1 MTWIWIQPDRHTC
14 FYQCSDSKQQCGCSV
29 TFASSAPFHPSI
41 PSIATYMH
49 TYIHTYTRTWHA
61 YNIQYSQ
68 QPARRDDASHQQHT
82 TPHSQIHNKRKS
94 WTNNN
99 SGWRLANF
107 TRLFRINNQLKV
119 LSHCLVCPIGWLN
132 WRPNW
137 DNNSDQSARGQQH
150 SSILACTI
158 NTFFKSMT
166 ACTTLSTTFL
176 RFWFLV
182 FSLSPFFLE
191 ASRFIFC
198 NAPMHLPHTAFL
210 LFLHTFLAASTT
222 L

>member
-1 MTWIWIQPDRHTC
+1 MQNKLCTTQVFTFDFLTWNRHT
-14 FYQCSDSKQQCGCSV
+14 
-29 TFASSAPFHPSI
+29 
-41 PSIATYMH
+41 TYMH

-107 TRLFRINNQLKV
+107 TWVFRMNNQLKV

-198 NAPMHLPHTAFL
+198 NAPTSHCFSAFFTHFLGREHNSVDYSRLHLHVL
-210 LFLHTFLAASTT
+210 
-222 L
+222 